1 MMSKFDPRLT
11 PARPDLAAAHLA
23 GEVEAARYVEG
34 RPMHLAAELTDLRTA
49 PSQEASVASQ
59 VLHGETLT
67 LYEEHDGWGWVQL
80 ATDGY
85 VGYVSLSALAEG
97 EARASHRV
105 TANRTF
111 VYPRPD
117 IKVPI
122 LRALPLGATVKLV
135 GADRN
140 FGRLWDDGFV
150 IALHLM
156 CLDEEAEDFVSVAEG
171 FRGAPYLW
179 GGKSILGIDCSGL
192 VQVALGQA
200 GIAAPRDTD
209 LQQRALGEPLPP
221 GGPLERGDLVFWKG
235 HVGIMRDQETLL
247 HANAH
252 HMLVASEPLA
262 TVRSRVRAKGTGDI
276 LQIRRLRREAVAD

>member
-1 MMSKFDPRLT
+1 MMSSFDPRLT

-23 GEVEAARYVEG
+23 GEVEAQRYVEG
-34 RPMHLAAELTDLRTA
+34 RPMHLAAELADLRTA

-80 ATDGY
+80 ATDDY
-85 VGYVSLSALAEG
+85 VGYVPLSALAEG

-122 LRALPLGATVKLV
+122 LRALPLGATVKLA

-140 FGRLWDDGFV
+140 FGRLWDGGFV

-209 LQQRALGEPLPP
+209 LQQRALGEALPP
-221 GGPLERGDLVFWKG
+221 GATLERGDLVFWNG
-235 HVGIMRDQETLL
+235 HVGIMRDPETLL

-262 TVRSRVRAKGTGDI
+262 TVRSRVRAKGAGDI
-276 LQIRRLRREAVAD
+276 LQIRRLRREAEAA